1 MPLQKGSGKETISKN
16 IKMEM
21 AHGKPQRQSIAI
33 AMRMADMPKRK
44 KKKNLNKMIAEA
56 KASKENKD

>member
-1 MPLQKGSGKETISKN
+1 MPLIRGKSKKAISSN
-16 IKMEM
+16 IGVEM